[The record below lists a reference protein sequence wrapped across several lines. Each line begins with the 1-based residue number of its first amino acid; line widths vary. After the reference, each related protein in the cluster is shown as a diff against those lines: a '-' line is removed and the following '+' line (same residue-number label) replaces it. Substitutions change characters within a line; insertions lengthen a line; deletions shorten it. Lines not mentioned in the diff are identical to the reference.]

1 MVLISKSEKE
11 YLIKEGFKMGE
22 DIHRTYGRSKHYY
35 AVENEKIFDFLSKY
49 KKSVTIDW
57 LT

>member
-35 AVENEKIFDFLSKY
+35 AVENEKIFDSLNEY
-49 KKSVTIDW
+49 KKSVTID
-57 LT
+57 